1 MLRLFS
7 AFGLS
12 PKPLTRDGFHP
23 MKQVLR
29 HVAERR
35 AVLDKH
41 PLFDWVTQ
49 ESIPLKDRLM
59 FLPSMVTFTMGF
71 RDLNKWV
78 LRYPLA
84 ADDLQRGINIHTF
97 EDQTHSRLFLQ
108 DWRRLGLDDR
118 LDWQASDTLW
128 WLFLSEANE
137 VSRGHAVYFLSMATA
152 DRADPLLRFAHAE
165 VIEACGSVF
174 FNHIAR
180 IADQF
185 ESQTRVEL
193 PYLGP
198 FHLALESGHMDCEDL
213 FEQQELDD
221 GRRQRA
227 IELADAMFDIFFE
240 TFDTWLRN
248 AQEFVATGA
257 APRPVASTAI
267 SSSGTGAGFGGSDAA
282 SGSDAVG
289 GLAGPSARPR
299 TDGPVHPSQ
308 QAVQRRLEARK
319 ARTAEHPLYLWLHN
333 RGRVTALSALRRFLP
348 MWAMDIMGYR
358 DLNLY
363 AMRYPQ
369 PADELARAVN
379 GWVDDL
385 STHNTLYLNDWRALD
400 LDQLLGWS
408 ASDTLEFCYLD
419 PQVDVH
425 RRNIVRF
432 VQLAAD
438 HPDPLLRLWLMH
450 GLESTGDAWF
460 ENCRI
465 LAREI
470 EAGTDIRLDYLAD
483 RHEIAHRPVPPGTPV
498 GVTFK
503 DRPMS
508 AEQAGTA
515 LAMLDTVFD
524 AVDEQ
529 LDISLDVALSNKFDI
544 P

>member
-1 MLRLFS
+1 
-7 AFGLS
+7 
-12 PKPLTRDGFHP
+12 
-23 MKQVLR
+23 
-29 HVAERR
+29 
-35 AVLDKH
+35 
-41 PLFDWVTQ
+41 
-49 ESIPLKDRLM
+49 M
-59 FLPSMVTFTMGF
+59 FLPSMATFTMGF
-71 RDLNKWV
+71 RDLNMWV

-84 ADDLQRGINIHTF
+84 TDDLRRGINIHTF

-108 DWRRLGLDDR
+108 DWRRLGLDER
-118 LDWQASDTLW
+118 LGWQASDTLW

-152 DRADPLLRFAHAE
+152 DSGDPLLRFAHAE

-174 FNHIAR
+174 FGHVAR
-180 IADQF
+180 IAEQF
-185 ESQTRVEL
+185 ERQTRVKL

-198 FHLALESGHMDCEDL
+198 FHLALESGHLECEDL
-213 FEQQELDD
+213 FERQELDD
-221 GRRQRA
+221 RRRARA
-227 IELADAMFDIFFE
+227 IELADAMFDIFVE

-248 AQEFVATGA
+248 AREFVTSGA
-257 APRPVASTAI
+257 APRPRLPAPARP
-267 SSSGTGAGFGGSDAA
+267 AGSV
-282 SGSDAVG
+282 VG
-289 GLAGPSARPR
+289 GPSARPR
-299 TDGPVHPSQ
+299 TDSAVHASQ
-308 QAVQRRLEARK
+308 RAVQDRLEARK

-363 AMRYPQ
+363 AMRYEQ

-385 STHNTLYLNDWRALD
+385 STHNTLYLDDWRALD

-460 ENCRI
+460 AHCRI

-470 EAGTDIRLDYLAD
+470 EAGSDLRLDYLAD
-483 RHEIAHRPVPPGTPV
+483 RHEVAHRAAVPGAPT

-503 DRPMS
+503 DRPMT
-508 AEQAGTA
+508 AEQAQTV

-524 AVDEQ
+524 AVDSQ